1 MKGLR
6 ITNIILLSLICLLQ
20 AYMLYLGI
28 EMIIGVFSP
37 ESTAMLGVA
46 LGLIPVFI
54 LMIACLAFL
63 TILITITTTI
73 LNKKLAANELP
84 KTKFEKACKILP
96 WAFLLFDAALFL
108 FVIIIARSK

>member
-1 MKGLR
+1 MKGLK

-20 AYMLYLGI
+20 AYMLYLGV

-54 LMIACLAFL
+54 LSIACLVFL
-63 TILITITTTI
+63 TILITITTI
-73 LNKKLAANELP
+73 VLNKKLATNNLP
-84 KTKFEKACKILP
+84 KTKFEKLCQILP
-96 WAFLLFDAALFL
+96 WIFVVFDIALFL
-108 FVIIIARSK
+108 FVIILARSK